1 MRTSVAAS
9 RAPLIDLFKV
19 IAIQL
24 IVWHHLA
31 FYGPMSDVVYP
42 FAPAVWD
49 WLFNHGRVAVQVFL
63 VMGGYLAAQSLQR
76 RLKSDLALPASQAL
90 GQVWQRYLRLAKPYW
105 LALLAALLSAALAR
119 ELMDHPATPGVPTWS
134 QIAAHALMLHDVLDH
149 EGLSAGVWYVAI
161 DLQLY
166 ALFMLLACLATALAR
181 WTGLRLRA
189 WLTFGCLALTALS
202 LSAFNLS
209 PELDMWGLYFFGAY
223 GLGILAHGIAQH
235 RIKWPGLLALSVL
248 LIGALV
254 MTWRDRLVLAGLTA
268 VLLACWG
275 RLQSLPGVSRSLQ
288 DGLLPYLAQRSY
300 ALFLIHYPVCL
311 AVNALVTWLWPDD
324 AVLNALGLGAAWLLS
339 MAAAEV
345 LYLVEVPAATR
356 ASLRTWPGRWGWLS
370 FGRSTQR
377 G

>member
-1 MRTSVAAS
+1 MRTPAAAP
-9 RAPLIDLFKV
+9 RAPLVDLFKV
-19 IAIQL
+19 VAIQL

-42 FAPAVWD
+42 LSPGLWN
-49 WLFNHGRVAVQVFL
+49 WLFDHGRLAVQVFL

-76 RLKSDLALPASQAL
+76 RLMATAALPPRKVLA
-90 GQVWQRYLRLAKPYW
+90 QVWQRYLRLAKPYW
-105 LALLAALLSAALAR
+105 LALLAAMLSAALAR
-119 ELMDHPATPGVPTWS
+119 ALMDHPATPGVPTWP

-149 EGLSAGVWYVAI
+149 DGLSAGVWYVAI

-166 ALFMLLACLATALAR
+166 ALFVLLAGLASGLAR
-181 WTGLRLRA
+181 WTGVRLRA

-202 LSAFNLS
+202 LYAFNLA

-223 GLGILAHGIAQH
+223 GLGILAHGLSQH
-235 RIKWPGLLALSVL
+235 RTKWPGLLALSLL

-254 MTWRDRLVLAGLTA
+254 LAWRDRLVLAGLTA

-275 RLQSLPGVSRSLQ
+275 RLQTLPLLSRPLQ
-288 DGLLPYLAQRSY
+288 EGLVPYLAQRSY

-311 AVNALVTWLWPDD
+311 AVNAAVTWLWPED
-324 AVLNALGLGAAWLLS
+324 VVFNGLGLCAAWLLS

-345 LYLVEVPAATR
+345 LYLVEVPAAR
-356 ASLRTWPGRWGWLS
+356 ASLRTWPGRLGWLS